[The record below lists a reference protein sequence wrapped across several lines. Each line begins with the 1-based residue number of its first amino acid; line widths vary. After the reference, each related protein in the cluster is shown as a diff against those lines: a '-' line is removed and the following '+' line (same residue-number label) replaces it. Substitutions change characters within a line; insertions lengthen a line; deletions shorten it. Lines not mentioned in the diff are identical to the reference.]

1 MRGRIY
7 SDQKCPIC
15 GGQFIHDD
23 RRRGLF
29 CEIHPD
35 QQANGRF
42 RVQFGRKTRR
52 RFNNY
57 REAERLLD
65 GLRWEVDQ
73 GTYDH
78 RDYKINNPLG
88 FETLALKWLE
98 VKKKEVKQ
106 KSFNNLQNYM
116 TKAIAA
122 WGQMNVKSIGYGE
135 IEDFLHSHDVSG
147 KTKSNMKS
155 GLHSFFMWVKRREKI
170 PMPEFPETPFEL
182 GFRKI
187 IDKDTQA
194 AIIDEV
200 YRLTYHINPK
210 IWLGIKWLATYISI
224 RPGELLNLKEKDI
237 DIKLEYFIIPHPK
250 EKRPKLVPMIDEDIK
265 ILAAMP
271 RGLPELLFFR
281 HVKGISGV
289 AGGQSFGNKYLYKI
303 WKKACSNIGIE
314 GIDLYGGTRHSS
326 TTSLREYFTPE
337 EIRNSGTLHTT
348 NKAFDRYLQ
357 IQAGD
362 AKKIY
367 SKAAFFKRQ
376 KTDKKPCFKINT
388 MD

>member
-1 MRGRIY
+1 
-7 SDQKCPIC
+7 
-15 GGQFIHDD
+15 
-23 RRRGLF
+23 
-29 CEIHPD
+29 
-35 QQANGRF
+35 
-42 RVQFGRKTRR
+42 
-52 RFNNY
+52 
-57 REAERLLD
+57 
-65 GLRWEVDQ
+65 
-73 GTYDH
+73 
-78 RDYKINNPLG
+78 
-88 FETLALKWLE
+88 
-98 VKKKEVKQ
+98 
-106 KSFNNLQNYM
+106 
-116 TKAIAA
+116 
-122 WGQMNVKSIGYGE
+122 
-135 IEDFLHSHDVSG
+135 
-147 KTKSNMKS
+147 
-155 GLHSFFMWVKRREKI
+155 
-170 PMPEFPETPFEL
+170 
-182 GFRKI
+182 
-187 IDKDTQA
+187 
-194 AIIDEV
+194 
-200 YRLTYHINPK
+200 
-210 IWLGIKWLATYISI
+210 
-224 RPGELLNLKEKDI
+224 LNLKEKDI

>member
-224 RPGELLNLKEKDI
+224 RPGN
-237 DIKLEYFIIPHPK
+237 
-250 EKRPKLVPMIDEDIK
+250 
-265 ILAAMP
+265 
-271 RGLPELLFFR
+271 
-281 HVKGISGV
+281 
-289 AGGQSFGNKYLYKI
+289 
-303 WKKACSNIGIE
+303 C
-314 GIDLYGGTRHSS
+314 
-326 TTSLREYFTPE
+326 
-337 EIRNSGTLHTT
+337 
-348 NKAFDRYLQ
+348 
-357 IQAGD
+357 
-362 AKKIY
+362 
-367 SKAAFFKRQ
+367 
-376 KTDKKPCFKINT
+376 
-388 MD
+388 